1 MGLFDEVFGGQEK
14 EYQVVE
20 SLFPSEEEVTKDIV
34 KSQKYKLSLA
44 ERYANH
50 VGTTV
55 EEALSFVEIDKQQEL
70 LSTNTDFSYTPVMNK
85 AYAEGASP
93 EEFKMSM
100 DVYKRNTDYLLSSGD
115 SKDVLEDII
124 IDKFD
129 PNTDN
134 LSISLAVLRE
144 EFEAAAP
151 DESILGL
158 ASSFLGTIA
167 RESTVGVA
175 ENLLGATG
183 TSMSDWKGKSQIGNE
198 KFQAIMEEPSLERKK
213 LLARQMALEAKDIG
227 VFGDNTLNYWSR
239 FATIASAGKGEAEAI
254 WLGVD
259 LLGLL
264 PVGKVLGVTG
274 KAAKTSGTAAKLTL
288 ATDALEVAEATGGKV
303 AANRVLDTALSNPAT
318 SINTAKHTAPS
329 SSSVASNGLGPT
341 MKPTLMNEV
350 ANDYAETLRNAY
362 KGMYSEDMIQ
372 AAKSRKKVQLE
383 KSTKYHVLDIAEK
396 DIGFD
401 NYTVEITMGKDNGL
415 PFTDIDNATKFAKNL
430 GGRVEPY
437 GVNSAGTAPEGFV
450 VKLDRNLNMKGLA
463 SATELGKLR
472 SSMFDIFASPE
483 ITSSKDLNTVLKR
496 GLDKIGFVENEIIN
510 QHKALFK
517 KISKDDARGIDQVI
531 SKLNTEDPLDGDWYD
546 ISTFKD
552 KFYNQTGRSASK
564 EVIDGYVSSYKLAE
578 TARWLEAD
586 RILKRSTGEKLD
598 QFVGSA
604 DGKTFYRMK
613 RLPAG
618 ALPRLE
624 EYAQKYV
631 YDLNTGKIIDRK
643 SFMKGGKNKNLYQIV
658 DVDNA
663 PEVNGKKVLY
673 ATGSLKTSRPLFPSD
688 VVPRTAGGTR
698 QTGNI
703 HGFLVSQRKTVDLSD
718 NAVNLTPTVFGVG
731 RTAQE
736 LVKMGTEVNTL
747 LKGLRDFDAGTISK
761 EIMNGLIKASNNF
774 NPSIEDV
781 DGLKAFID
789 KHGINAA
796 EDIQIVTKD
805 MPLPEV
811 GVARFE
817 NYRLGKL
824 TTYDELY
831 SRGSRQNAMIYG
843 YDNKSFKQVDA
854 VRGIERDFAK
864 GTNYIAE
871 REYSVKAVEG
881 FLNSAI
887 QNKLI
892 LNYEDI
898 KKKPFIQQLKEA
910 QLANS
915 EAGNKLKTERRV
927 ILNRL
932 SESNEFS
939 QAWNRR
945 MTGIG
950 EWIFDAKLTK
960 GLDIIDKMN
969 IRPDVALRSF
979 AFDMKLGLFNPD
991 QFVVQ
996 ASSALNI
1003 MAIAPMDGLKAAASY
1018 LPLRMAMINPDPN
1031 VLKALYKRSS
1041 TFIGMTEGEFLESID
1056 YMRRSGRFQ
1065 VNQNI
1070 SEINGTYDVTRG
1082 MINKVR
1088 ELGRTPFNEGERVQ
1102 RLMATNVAYREFRKA
1117 NPFLDVNTDAGFR
1130 IMDDFIT
1137 NRTDNLT
1144 MNMTR
1149 SSAAWWQQGF
1159 MSLPTQWLG
1168 YQAKLMENI
1177 FFSRNLTGAERTR
1190 LGLAQVALFGG
1201 AGIPLGGLAVNAFVD
1216 QGTEGIDKDAYTVL
1230 RYGLI
1235 DYTLSNIINE
1245 DTAMSGRLGVG
1256 DGLLQVYEDFMDKN
1270 FAELIGG
1277 PSLSIATDTGSSA
1290 ITLVGSLFNS
1300 DISLTQYDAS
1310 KVLRNIS
1317 TLDKLAK
1324 GYYLMQ
1330 TGEFID
1336 KKGRTLAEGMSP
1348 WNALWNTLGTPFQE
1362 VELYYDVRQA
1372 LYSESQMVK
1381 GVTDRTRELVRL
1393 QNDYIMQDDMASA
1406 TGIRDEILSLLAP
1419 LSPDQ
1424 RRSVINLSR
1433 ESFRTLAKT
1442 SIMQDAKTANQG
1454 LSIQLQKLISKEG
1467 Q

>member
-1 MGLFDEVFGGQEK
+1 MGLFDEVFGSQEK

-20 SLFPSEEEVTKDIV
+20 SLFPSEEEVNKELV
-34 KSQKYKLSLA
+34 KSEKYKLSLA

-55 EEALSFVEIDKQQEL
+55 EEALSFVEAGKQQEL

-100 DVYKRNTDYLLSSGD
+100 DVYKRNTDYLLTSGD
-115 SKDVLEDII
+115 TKDVLEDII

-167 RESTVGVA
+167 RESTIGVA
-175 ENLLGATG
+175 ENVFGATG
-183 TSMSDWKGKSQIGNE
+183 TSLSDWKGKSQIGNE
-198 KFQAIMEEPSLERKK
+198 KFQAILEEPSLERKK
-213 LLARQMALEAKDIG
+213 LLARQMAAEAKDLG

-239 FATIASAGKGEAEAI
+239 FATISTAGKAEAEAI

-259 LLGLL
+259 LAGLV
-264 PVGKVLGVTG
+264 PVGKVLGLTG
-274 KAAKTSGTAAKLTL
+274 KLSKTSGTAAKLSL

-303 AANRVLDTALSNPAT
+303 SANKVLDTALSNPTT

-350 ANDYAETLRNAY
+350 ANDYAETIRNAY
-362 KGMYSEDMIQ
+362 KGMYSEDVIQ
-372 AAKSRKKVQLE
+372 AAKSRKKVELE

-437 GVNSAGTAPEGFV
+437 GLNAAGSAPEGYV
-450 VKLDRNLNMKGLA
+450 VKLDRNLNMKGL
-463 SATELGKLR
+463 STATELGKLR

-483 ITSSKDLNTVLKR
+483 VTSSKDLNTVLKR

-510 QHKALFK
+510 QHKAIFK
-517 KISKDDARGIDQVI
+517 KISRDDAKGIDQVI

-586 RILKRSTGEKLD
+586 RILKRSTGEKID

-618 ALPRLE
+618 SLPRLE

-631 YDLNTGKIIDRK
+631 YDLNTGKIIARSD
-643 SFMKGGKNKNLYQIV
+643 FMKGGKEKNLYQIV

-673 ATGSLKTSRPLFPSD
+673 ATGSLKTSRPILPSD
-688 VVPRTAGGTR
+688 VVPKIAGGSR
-698 QTGNI
+698 GSGNI

-747 LKGLRDFDAGTISK
+747 LKGLRDFDAGTIGQD
-761 EIMNGLIKASNNF
+761 IMNGLIKASNNF

-781 DGLKAFID
+781 DSLKTFID
-789 KHGINAA
+789 KHGINPA

-817 NYRLGKL
+817 NYRLGKF

-831 SRGSRQNAMIYG
+831 TKGSRNNAIIYG
-843 YDNKSFKQVDA
+843 YDNKNFKQVDA

-864 GTNYIAE
+864 GTNYVAE

-881 FLNSAI
+881 FLNAAI

-892 LNYEDI
+892 LNYDDI
-898 KKKPFIQQLKEA
+898 KNKPFIQQLKEA
-910 QLANS
+910 DIVNS
-915 EAGNKLKTERRV
+915 DAGNKLKTERRV

-932 SESNEFS
+932 SETNEFA

-945 MTGIG
+945 MTGVG
-950 EWIFDAKLTK
+950 EWVFDKK
-960 GLDIIDKMN
+960 GWDIIDKMN

-979 AFDMKLGLFNPD
+979 AFDMKLGMFNPD
-991 QFVVQ
+991 QFIVQ

-1003 MAIAPMDGLKAAASY
+1003 MAIAPMDGLKAAAAY
-1018 LPLRMAMINPDPN
+1018 LPLRIAMINPDPN

-1041 TFIGMTEGEFLESID
+1041 AFIGMTEGEFLESID
-1056 YMRRSGRFQ
+1056 YMRRSGRYQ

-1070 SEINGTYDVTRG
+1070 SEINGTYDITRG

-1088 ELGRTPFNEGERVQ
+1088 EAGRTPFNEGERVQ

-1117 NPFLDVNTDAGFR
+1117 NPVLDVTTDAGFR

-1137 NRTDNLT
+1137 NRADAIT

-1149 SSAAWWQQGF
+1149 ASAAWWQQGF

-1177 FFSRNLTGAERTR
+1177 FFSRNLTGIERTR
-1190 LGLAQVALFGG
+1190 LGLAQVVLFGG
-1201 AGIPLGGLAVNAFVD
+1201 AGIPLGGTIVNTFVD
-1216 QGTEGIDKDAYTVL
+1216 QSSEGIDKDAYTVL

-1235 DYTLSNIINE
+1235 DYTLSNIIGE

-1256 DGLLQVYEDFMDKN
+1256 DSILQVYEDFMDKN
-1270 FAELIGG
+1270 FAEIIGG

-1290 ITLVGSLFNS
+1290 ITMVGSLFNS
-1300 DISLTQYDAS
+1300 DISLTQYDAG

-1317 TLDKLAK
+1317 TLDKAAK
-1324 GYYLMQ
+1324 AYYLMQ

-1336 KKGRTLAEGMSP
+1336 KKGRTLAEDMNP

-1372 LYSESQMVK
+1372 LYAESQMVK
-1381 GVTDRTRELVRL
+1381 GVTDRTRELIRL
-1393 QNDYIMQDDMASA
+1393 QNDYIAENDMASA
-1406 TGIRDEILSLLAP
+1406 AGIRDEILSLLSP
-1419 LSPDQ
+1419 LTFDQ
-1424 RRSVINLSR
+1424 RKSVINLSR
-1433 ESFRTLAKT
+1433 EDYRTLATT
-1442 SIMQDAKTANQG
+1442 SIMQDAKTVNQG

>member
-55 EEALSFVEIDKQQEL
+55 EEALSFVEADKQQEL
-70 LSTNTDFSYTPVMNK
+70 LSTNTDFSYAPVMNK

-115 SKDVLEDII
+115 SKDIMEDII
-124 IDKFD
+124 VDKFD

-134 LSISLAVLRE
+134 LSISLAILRE
-144 EFEAAAP
+144 EFQAAAP

-175 ENLLGATG
+175 ENVFGATG
-183 TSMSDWKGKSQIGNE
+183 TSLSDWKGKSQIGNE
-198 KFQAIMEEPSLERKK
+198 KFQAIIEEPSLERKK
-213 LLARQMALEAKDIG
+213 LLARQYAFEAKDIC

-239 FATIASAGKGEAEAI
+239 FATIATAGKGEAEAI

-259 LLGLL
+259 LLGLV

-274 KAAKTSGTAAKLTL
+274 KASKTSGTAAKLTL

-303 AANRVLDTALSNPAT
+303 AANKVLDSALSNPAT

-341 MKPTLMNEV
+341 MKPTIMNEV
-350 ANDYAETLRNAY
+350 ANDYAETIRSAY
-362 KGMYSEDMIQ
+362 KGLYTEDTIQ

-383 KSTKYHVLDIAEK
+383 KATKYHVLDIAEK

-415 PFTDIDNATKFAKNL
+415 PFVDKDNAAKFASNY

-437 GVNSAGTAPEGFV
+437 GLNAAGTGPEGYV

-483 ITSSKDLNTVLKR
+483 VTSSKDLNTVLKR
-496 GLDKIGFVENEIIN
+496 GLDKIGFVENTIID
-510 QHKALFK
+510 QHKAIFK
-517 KISKDDARGIDQVI
+517 KISKDDAKGIDQVI
-531 SKLNTEDPLDGDWYD
+531 KKLNTEDPLDGDWYD

-552 KFYNQTGRSASK
+552 KFYNQTGRAASQ

-586 RILKRSTGEKLD
+586 RILKRSTGDKID

-604 DGKTFYRMK
+604 DGTTFYRMK
-613 RLPAG
+613 KLPAG
-618 ALPRLE
+618 SLPRLQD
-624 EYAQKYV
+624 YAQKYV
-631 YDLNTGKIIDRK
+631 YDLNSGKVIER
-643 SFMKGGKNKNLYQIV
+643 SAFMKNAKEKNLYQIV

-673 ATGSLKTSRPLFPSD
+673 ATGNLKTSRPLLPSD
-688 VVPRTAGGTR
+688 VVPKIAGGSR

-703 HGFLVSQRKTVDLSD
+703 HGFLVSQMKSADLSD
-718 NAVNLTPTVFGVG
+718 NAINLTPSIFGVG
-731 RTAQE
+731 RTAKE
-736 LVKMGTEVNTL
+736 LVKMGTEVNVL
-747 LKGLRDFDAGTISK
+747 LKALRDFDAGTIGRD
-761 EIMNGLIKASNNF
+761 IMNGIIKMHNGF

-781 DGLKAFID
+781 DSLKNFID
-789 KHGINAA
+789 KSGINAA
-796 EDIQIVTKD
+796 EDVQIVTKD

-824 TTYDELY
+824 STYDELY
-831 SRGSRQNAMIYG
+831 SRGSRKNSVTYG
-843 YDNKSFKQVDA
+843 YGGGSFNQVDP
-854 VRGIERDFAK
+854 VRAIERDFAK
-864 GTNYIAE
+864 GVNYVAE
-871 REYSVKAVEG
+871 REYSIKAIEG
-881 FLNSAI
+881 FLNDAVE
-887 QNKLI
+887 NKLI
-892 LNYEDI
+892 KNYDDI
-898 KKKPFIQQLKEA
+898 KKKPFLQQLKEA
-910 QLANS
+910 DLVDS

-932 SESNEFS
+932 SESNEFA
-939 QAWNRR
+939 QAWDRR
-945 MTGIG
+945 MSSIG
-950 EWIFDAKLTK
+950 EFIFDKT
-960 GLDIIDKMN
+960 GFDRIDKMN

-979 AFDMKLGLFNPD
+979 AFDLKLGLFNPD
-991 QFVVQ
+991 QYIVQ

-1018 LPLRMAMINPDPN
+1018 LPLRIAMINPDPN

-1041 TFIGMTEGEFLESID
+1041 AFIGMTEDQFLESID
-1056 YMRRSGRFQ
+1056 YMRRSGRYQ

-1088 ELGRTPFNEGERVQ
+1088 EAGRTPFNEGERVQ

-1117 NPFLDVNTDAGFR
+1117 NPVLDVTTDAGFR

-1137 NRTDNLT
+1137 NRADNLT

-1177 FFSRNLTGAERTR
+1177 FFSRNLTGVERTR

-1201 AGIPLGGLAVNAFVD
+1201 AGVPLGGYAVNAFVD

-1230 RYGLI
+1230 RYGLL

-1256 DGLLQVYEDFMDKN
+1256 DGIIQVYQDIMDKN
-1270 FAELIGG
+1270 FAEVLGG
-1277 PSLSIATDTGSSA
+1277 PSLSIATDTASSA
-1290 ITLVGSLFNS
+1290 MTLVGSIFNS
-1300 DISLTQYDAS
+1300 DISISQYDMG
-1310 KVLRNIS
+1310 KVLRNVS
-1317 TLDKLAK
+1317 TLDKAAK
-1324 GYYLMQ
+1324 AYYLMQ

-1336 KKGRTLAEGMSP
+1336 KKGRALAEGMSA

-1393 QNDYIMQDDMASA
+1393 QNDYVAQDDMASA
-1406 TGIRDEILSLLAP
+1406 TGIRDEINSLLAP
-1419 LSPDQ
+1419 LTPDQ

-1433 ESFRTLAKT
+1433 ESFRTLANT

>member
-1 MGLFDEVFGGQEK
+1 MGLFDEVFGSQEK

-55 EEALSFVEIDKQQEL
+55 EEALSFIEINKQQEL

-115 SKDVLEDII
+115 SKDVIEDII
-124 IDKFD
+124 VDKFD

-134 LSISLAVLRE
+134 LSISLAILRE

-167 RESTVGVA
+167 RESTVGVV

-198 KFQAIMEEPSLERKK
+198 KFQAIIEEPSLERKT
-213 LLARQMALEAKDIG
+213 LLAKQYAIEAKDTG

-239 FATIASAGKGEAEAI
+239 FATIATAGKGEAEAI

-259 LLGLL
+259 LLGLV

-303 AANRVLDTALSNPAT
+303 AANRVLDSALSNPAT

-383 KSTKYHVLDIAEK
+383 KATKYHVLDIAEK

-415 PFTDIDNATKFAKNL
+415 PFVDKDNAEKFAKNL

-437 GVNSAGTAPEGFV
+437 GINSAGTAPEGFV

-472 SSMFDIFASPE
+472 SFMFDIFASPE

-586 RILKRSTGEKLD
+586 RILKRSTGEKID

-604 DGKTFYRMK
+604 DGKAFYRMK

-624 EYAQKYV
+624 DYAQKYV
-631 YDLNTGKIIDRK
+631 YDLNTGKVIDRK

-703 HGFLVSQRKTVDLSD
+703 HGFLVSQKKTVDLSD

-915 EAGNKLKTERRV
+915 EAGDKLKTERRV

-950 EWIFDAKLTK
+950 EYIFDKK
-960 GLDIIDKMN
+960 GWDVIDKMS

-1041 TFIGMTEGEFLESID
+1041 SFIGMTEGEFLESID

-1137 NRTDNLT
+1137 NRADNLT

-1216 QGTEGIDKDAYTVL
+1216 QSSEGLDKDTYTML

-1235 DYTLSNIINE
+1235 DFTLSNIINE

-1256 DGLLQVYEDFMDKN
+1256 DGLFQIYEDFMDKN

-1277 PSLSIATDTGSSA
+1277 PSLSIAWDTGSSA
-1290 ITLVGSLFNS
+1290 VDMFGSLFNS
-1300 DISLTQYDAS
+1300 DVSLVQYDAS

-1317 TLDKLAK
+1317 TLDKFAK

-1336 KKGRTLAEGMSP
+1336 KKGRALAEGMSP

-1381 GVTDRTRELVRL
+1381 GVTDRTRELIRL
-1393 QNDYIMQDDMASA
+1393 QTDYIKQDDMASA
-1406 TGIRDEILSLLAP
+1406 AGIRNEILSLLAP
-1419 LSPDQ
+1419 LSFDQ
-1424 RRSVINLSR
+1424 KQSVINLSR
-1433 ESFRTLAKT
+1433 EDYKTLAKT
-1442 SIMQDAKTANQG
+1442 SILQDAKTANQG

>member
-1 MGLFDEVFGGQEK
+1 MGLFDEVFGSQEK
-14 EYQVVE
+14 EYKVVE

-55 EEALSFVEIDKQQEL
+55 EEALSFVEVDKQQEL

-134 LSISLAVLRE
+134 LSISLAILRE
-144 EFEAAAP
+144 QFDAIAP
-151 DESILGL
+151 DENVLGL
-158 ASSFLGTIA
+158 ASSFFGTIG
-167 RESTVGVA
+167 RESTVGVV
-175 ENLLGATG
+175 ENLFGATG
-183 TSMSDWKGKSQIGNE
+183 ASMSNWKGKSQIGNE
-198 KFQAIMEEPSLERKK
+198 KFQAIMEEPSLERKR
-213 LLARQMALEAKDIG
+213 LLARQYAIEAKDIG

-239 FATIASAGKGEAEAI
+239 FATIATAGKGEAEAI

-259 LLGLL
+259 LLGLV

-303 AANRVLDTALSNPAT
+303 AANRVLDSALSNPVT

-383 KSTKYHVLDIAEK
+383 KATKYHVLDIAEK

-415 PFTDIDNATKFAKNL
+415 PFVDKDNAEKFAKNL

-437 GVNSAGTAPEGFV
+437 GINSAGTAPEGFV

-552 KFYNQTGRSASK
+552 KFYNQTGRAASK

-624 EYAQKYV
+624 DYAQKYV

-831 SRGSRQNAMIYG
+831 SRGSRQNAIIYG

-932 SESNEFS
+932 SESNEFA

-950 EWIFDAKLTK
+950 EYIFDKK
-960 GLDIIDKMN
+960 GWDVIDKMS

-1137 NRTDNLT
+1137 NRADNLT

-1177 FFSRNLTGAERTR
+1177 FFSRNLTGIERTR

-1256 DGLLQVYEDFMDKN
+1256 DGILQVYEDFMDKN

-1317 TLDKLAK
+1317 TLDKAAK
-1324 GYYLMQ
+1324 AYYLMQ

-1336 KKGRTLAEGMSP
+1336 KKGRALAEGMSP

-1406 TGIRDEILSLLAP
+1406 IGIRDEILSLLAP
-1419 LSPDQ
+1419 LAPDQ

>member
-1 MGLFDEVFGGQEK
+1 MGLFDEVFGSQEK
-14 EYQVVE
+14 EYKVVE

-55 EEALSFVEIDKQQEL
+55 EEALSFVEVDKQQEL

-134 LSISLAVLRE
+134 LSISLAILRE
-144 EFEAAAP
+144 QFDAIAP
-151 DESILGL
+151 DENVLGL
-158 ASSFLGTIA
+158 ASSFFGTIG
-167 RESTVGVA
+167 RESTVGVV
-175 ENLLGATG
+175 ENLFGATG
-183 TSMSDWKGKSQIGNE
+183 ASMSNWKGKSQIGNE
-198 KFQAIMEEPSLERKK
+198 KFQAIMEEPSLERKR
-213 LLARQMALEAKDIG
+213 LLARQYAIEAKDIG
-227 VFGDNTLNYWSR
+227 VFGDTTLNYWSR
-239 FATIASAGKGEAEAI
+239 FATIATAGKGEAEAI

-259 LLGLL
+259 LLGLV

-303 AANRVLDTALSNPAT
+303 AANRVLDSALSNPVT

-383 KSTKYHVLDIAEK
+383 KATKYHVLDIAEK

-415 PFTDIDNATKFAKNL
+415 PFVDKDNAEKFAKNL

-437 GVNSAGTAPEGFV
+437 GINSAGTAPEGFV

-552 KFYNQTGRSASK
+552 KFYNQTGRAASK

-624 EYAQKYV
+624 DYAQKYV

-831 SRGSRQNAMIYG
+831 SRGSRQNAIIYG

-932 SESNEFS
+932 SESNEFA

-950 EWIFDAKLTK
+950 EYIFDKK
-960 GLDIIDKMN
+960 GWDVIDKMS

-1137 NRTDNLT
+1137 NRADNLT

-1177 FFSRNLTGAERTR
+1177 FFSRNLTGIERTR

-1256 DGLLQVYEDFMDKN
+1256 DGILQVYEDFMDKN

-1317 TLDKLAK
+1317 TLDKAAK
-1324 GYYLMQ
+1324 AYYLMQ

-1336 KKGRTLAEGMSP
+1336 KKGRALAEGMSP

-1406 TGIRDEILSLLAP
+1406 IGIRDEILSLLAP
-1419 LSPDQ
+1419 LAPDQ

>member
-1 MGLFDEVFGGQEK
+1 MGIFDEVFGSQEK

-20 SLFPSEEEVTKDIV
+20 SLFPTEEEVNEELV
-34 KSQKYKLSLA
+34 KTQKYKLSLA

-50 VGTTV
+50 IGTTV
-55 EEALSFVEIDKQQEL
+55 EEALSFVEAGKQQEL
-70 LSTNTDFSYTPVMNK
+70 LSTNTDFSYAPVINK
-85 AYAEGASP
+85 AYVEGASP
-93 EEFKMSM
+93 EQFKLSM
-100 DVYKRNTDYLLSSGD
+100 DVYKKNTDYLLSSGD
-115 SKDVLEDII
+115 TKDVLEDII

-134 LSISLAVLRE
+134 LAISLAVLRE
-144 EFEAAAP
+144 EFQAAAP

-158 ASSFLGTIA
+158 ASSFLGTIV

-175 ENLLGATG
+175 ERAFGATG
-183 TSMSDWKGKSQIGNE
+183 TSFGNWKGNSQLGNE
-198 KFQAIMEEPSLERKK
+198 KLQAILNEPSLERKK
-213 LLARQMALEAKDIG
+213 LLAREMAKEARDIG
-227 VFGDNTLNYWSR
+227 AFGDNTLNYWSR
-239 FATIASAGKGEAEAI
+239 FATIETAGKAEAEAF

-259 LLGLL
+259 IAGVIPIGKALGL
-264 PVGKVLGVTG
+264 TG
-274 KAAKTSGTAAKLTL
+274 KISRTSGTAAKLTL

-303 AANRVLDTALSNPAT
+303 AANKILDTALTNPST

-341 MKPTLMNEV
+341 LKPTLMNEV
-350 ANDYAETLRNAY
+350 ANDYAETIRNAY
-362 KGMYSEDMIQ
+362 KGMYTEEAIE
-372 AAKSRKKVQLE
+372 AAKSRKKIELE
-383 KSTKYHVLDIAEK
+383 KTTKYHVLDIAEK

-415 PFTDIDNATKFAKNL
+415 PFVDKDNAAKFASNY

-437 GVNSAGTAPEGFV
+437 GLNAAGTGPEGYV

-472 SSMFDIFASPE
+472 SNMFDIFASPE

-496 GLDKIGFVENEIIN
+496 GLDKIGFVENEIIET
-510 QHKALFK
+510 HKSIFK
-517 KISKDDARGIDQVI
+517 KISKDDAKGIDQVI
-531 SKLNTEDPLDGDWYD
+531 NKLRTEDPLNGDWYD

-552 KFYNQTGRSASK
+552 KFYNQTGRAASK

-578 TARWLEAD
+578 TSRWLEAD
-586 RILKRSTGEKLD
+586 RILKRSTGEKMD
-598 QFVGSA
+598 QFVGTA
-604 DGKTFYRMK
+604 DGSTYYRMK
-613 RLPAG
+613 KLPAG
-618 ALPRLE
+618 SLPRLK

-631 YDLNTGKIIDRK
+631 YDLNSGKVIER
-643 SFMKGGKNKNLYQIV
+643 SVFMKNSKEKNLYQLV

-663 PEVNGKKVLY
+663 PEINGKKVLY
-673 ATGSLKTSRPLFPSD
+673 ATGTLKNSRPLLPSD
-688 VVPRTAGGTR
+688 VVPKISGGSR

-703 HGFLVSQRKTVDLSD
+703 HGYLVSQRKGVDLSD
-718 NAVNLTPTVFGVG
+718 NPINLTPTIFGVG
-731 RTAQE
+731 RTAKE
-736 LVKMGTEVNTL
+736 LVRMGTEVNVL
-747 LKGLRDFDAGTISK
+747 LKALRDFDAGTINRD
-761 EIMNGLIKASNNF
+761 IMNGIIKANNGF

-781 DGLKAFID
+781 DSLKAFID
-789 KHGINAA
+789 KSGINAA

-811 GVARFE
+811 GVGRFE

-824 TTYDELY
+824 TSYEELY
-831 SRGSRQNAMIYG
+831 SKGSRKNSVTYG
-843 YDNKSFKQVDA
+843 YGGGSFDQVDP
-854 VRGIERDFAK
+854 VRSIERDFAK
-864 GTNYIAE
+864 GVNYIAE
-871 REYSVKAVEG
+871 REYSVKAIEG
-881 FLNSAI
+881 FLNAAI
-887 QNKLI
+887 ENNLI
-892 LNYEDI
+892 KNYDDI
-898 KKKPFIQQLKEA
+898 KKKPFLQQLKEA
-910 QLANS
+910 DLVNS

-932 SESNEFS
+932 SESNEFA

-945 MTGIG
+945 MASLG
-950 EWIFDAKLTK
+950 EKIFDKK
-960 GLDIIDKMN
+960 GWDVIDMMS
-969 IRPDVALRSF
+969 IRPDVALRST
-979 AFDMKLGLFNPD
+979 AFNMKMGLFNPD
-991 QFVVQ
+991 QFIVQ

-1003 MAIAPMDGLKAAASY
+1003 MAISPMNGLKAAASY
-1018 LPLRMAMINPDPN
+1018 LPLRIAMINPDPT
-1031 VLKALYKRSS
+1031 VLKTLYKRAGS
-1041 TFIGMTEGEFLESID
+1041 FIGMTEAEFLESIE

-1070 SEINGTYDVTRG
+1070 SEINSTYDVTRG
-1082 MINKVR
+1082 MFSKVL
-1088 ELGRTPFNEGERVQ
+1088 EKGRAPFNEGERVQ

-1117 NPFLDVNTDAGFR
+1117 NPVLDVSTDAGFR

-1137 NRTDNLT
+1137 NRADALT

-1149 SSAAWWQQGF
+1149 ASAAWWQQGF

-1177 FFSRNLTGAERTR
+1177 FFGKNLSGAERTR
-1190 LGLAQVALFGG
+1190 LGLAQLAFFGG
-1201 AGIPLGGLAVNAFVD
+1201 AGVPLGGYVVNSFVD
-1216 QGTEGIDKDAYTVL
+1216 QSSEGIDKDAYTAL
-1230 RYGLI
+1230 RYGLL
-1235 DYTLSNIINE
+1235 DFTLSQIIGE
-1245 DTAMSGRLGVG
+1245 DTAMSGRLGIG
-1256 DGLLQVYEDFMDKN
+1256 DGLLQIYEDVMDKN
-1270 FAELIGG
+1270 FAELLGG
-1277 PSLSIATDTGSSA
+1277 PSLAIAYDTVDSA
-1290 ITLVGSLFNS
+1290 VPLFGSLFTS
-1300 DISLTQYDAS
+1300 DISIKQYDLG

-1317 TLDKLAK
+1317 TLDKAAK
-1324 GYYLMQ
+1324 AYYLML

-1336 KKGRTLAEGMSP
+1336 KKGRALAEGMNP

-1393 QNDYIMQDDMASA
+1393 QNDYVMQDDMASA
-1406 TGIRDEILSLLAP
+1406 TAIRDEINSLLAP
-1419 LSPDQ
+1419 LTPDQ
-1424 RRSVINLSR
+1424 RKNVINLSR
-1433 ESFRTLAKT
+1433 ESFRSLATT

>member
-1 MGLFDEVFGGQEK
+1 MGLFDEVFGSQEK
-14 EYQVVE
+14 DYKVVE
-20 SLFPSEEEVTKDIV
+20 SLFPSEEEVNKEIV

-55 EEALSFVEIDKQQEL
+55 EEALSFVDSGKQQEL
-70 LSTNTDFSYTPVMNK
+70 LSTNTDFSYTPVMSK
-85 AYAEGASP
+85 AYAEGATP
-93 EEFKMSM
+93 EQFKQSM
-100 DVYKRNTDYLLSSGD
+100 DVYKKNTEYLLTSGD

-134 LSISLAVLRE
+134 RSISLAILRE
-144 EFEAAAP
+144 EFQAAAP

-175 ENLLGATG
+175 ENVFGATG
-183 TSMSDWKGKSQIGNE
+183 TSLSDWKGKSQIGNE
-198 KFQAIMEEPSLERKK
+198 RFQAILNEPSLEIKK
-213 LLARQMALEAKDIG
+213 LLARQMAKEAKDIG

-239 FATIASAGKGEAEAI
+239 FSTIATAGKGESEAI

-259 LLGLL
+259 LLGMV

-274 KAAKTSGTAAKLTL
+274 KIAKTSGTAAKLTL

-303 AANRVLDTALSNPAT
+303 AANRVLDSALSNPST

-341 MKPTLMNEV
+341 LKPTLMNEV
-350 ANDYAETLRNAY
+350 ANDYAETIRNAY
-362 KGMYSEDMIQ
+362 KGMYTEDTIQ
-372 AAKSRKKVQLE
+372 AAKSKKKVELE
-383 KSTKYHVLDIAEK
+383 TATKYHVLDIAEK

-415 PFTDIDNATKFAKNL
+415 PFVDMDNAAKFASNY

-437 GVNSAGTAPEGFV
+437 GINAAGTGPEGYV

-483 ITSSKDLNTVLKR
+483 VTSSKDLNTVLKR
-496 GLDKIGFVENEIIN
+496 GLDKVGFVENEIIN
-510 QHKALFK
+510 THKAIFK
-517 KISKDDARGIDQVI
+517 KISKEDTKGIDQVI
-531 SKLNTEDPLDGDWYD
+531 KKLNTENPLDGDWYD

-552 KFYNQTGRSASK
+552 KFYNQTGRAASK

-586 RILKRSTGEKLD
+586 RILKRSTGED
-598 QFVGSA
+598 IEQFVGSA
-604 DGKTFYRMK
+604 DGTTFYRMK
-613 RLPAG
+613 KLPAG
-618 ALPRLE
+618 SLPRLE
-624 EYAQKYV
+624 DYAQKYV
-631 YDLNTGKIIDRK
+631 YDLNSGKVIEL
-643 SFMKGGKNKNLYQIV
+643 SAFMKNAKEKNLYQIV

-673 ATGSLKTSRPLFPSD
+673 ATGNLKTSRPLLPSD
-688 VVPRTAGGTR
+688 VVPKIAGGSR

-703 HGFLVSQRKTVDLSD
+703 HGFLVSQRKSVDLSD
-718 NAVNLTPTVFGVG
+718 NAINLTPTVFGVG
-731 RTAQE
+731 RTAKE
-736 LVKMGTEVNTL
+736 LVKMSTEVNVL
-747 LKGLRDFDAGTISK
+747 LKSLRDFDAGTISRD
-761 EIMNGLIKASNNF
+761 IMNGIIKMNNGF

-781 DGLKAFID
+781 DSLKNFID
-789 KHGINAA
+789 KSGINAA
-796 EDIQIVTKD
+796 EDVQIVTKD
-805 MPLPEV
+805 MSLPEV

-824 TTYDELY
+824 STYDELY
-831 SRGSRQNAMIYG
+831 SKGSRNNSISYG
-843 YDNKSFKQVDA
+843 YGGGSFNQVDP
-854 VRGIERDFAK
+854 VRAIERDFAK
-864 GTNYIAE
+864 GVNYVAE
-871 REYSVKAVEG
+871 REYSVKAIEG
-881 FLNSAI
+881 FLNAAI
-887 QNKLI
+887 ENKLI
-892 LNYEDI
+892 KNYDDI
-898 KKKPFIQQLKEA
+898 KKKPFLQQLKEA
-910 QLANS
+910 DLIDS
-915 EAGNKLKTERRV
+915 EAGKKLKTERRV

-932 SESNEFS
+932 SESNEFA

-945 MTGIG
+945 MSGIG
-950 EWIFDAKLTK
+950 EFVFDTK
-960 GLDIIDKMN
+960 GWDIIDKMN
-969 IRPDVALRSF
+969 IRPDIALRSF
-979 AFDMKLGLFNPD
+979 AFDMKLGMFNPD
-991 QFVVQ
+991 QYIVQ

-1003 MAIAPMDGLKAAASY
+1003 MTIAPMDGLKAAASY
-1018 LPLRMAMINPDPN
+1018 LPLRMAMINPDPA

-1041 TFIGMTEGEFLESID
+1041 TFIGMTEDQFLESID
-1056 YMRRSGRFQ
+1056 YMRRSGRYQ

-1088 ELGRTPFNEGERVQ
+1088 EAGRLPFNEGERVQ

-1117 NPFLDVNTDAGFR
+1117 NPVLDVTTDAGFR

-1137 NRTDNLT
+1137 NRADNLT

-1177 FFSRNLTGAERTR
+1177 FFSKNLTGLERTR
-1190 LGLAQVALFGG
+1190 LGLAQVAFFGG
-1201 AGIPLGGLAVNAFVD
+1201 AGIPLGSMAVNAFVD
-1216 QGTEGIDKDAYTVL
+1216 QSTEGIDKDAYTML
-1230 RYGLI
+1230 RYGLL
-1235 DYTLSNIINE
+1235 DYTLSNILNE

-1256 DGLLQVYEDFMDKN
+1256 DGILQVYQDIMDKN
-1270 FAELIGG
+1270 FAEVIGG
-1277 PSLSIATDTGSSA
+1277 PSLSIATDTASSA
-1290 ITLVGSLFNS
+1290 ITMFGSLFNS
-1300 DISLTQYDAS
+1300 DISISQYDMG
-1310 KVLRNIS
+1310 KVLRNVS
-1317 TLDKLAK
+1317 TLDKAAK
-1324 GYYLMQ
+1324 AYYLMK

-1348 WNALWNTLGTPFQE
+1348 WNAMWNALGTPFQE
-1362 VELYYDVRQA
+1362 VNLYYDVRQA
-1372 LYSESQMVK
+1372 LYAESQMVK
-1381 GVTDRTRELVRL
+1381 GATDRTRELIRL
-1393 QNDYIMQDDMASA
+1393 QNDYIMQNDMASA
-1406 TGIRDEILSLLAP
+1406 AGIRNEILSLLAP
-1419 LSPDQ
+1419 LSFDQ
-1424 RRSVINLSR
+1424 KQSVINLSR
-1433 ESFRTLAKT
+1433 EDYKTLAKT